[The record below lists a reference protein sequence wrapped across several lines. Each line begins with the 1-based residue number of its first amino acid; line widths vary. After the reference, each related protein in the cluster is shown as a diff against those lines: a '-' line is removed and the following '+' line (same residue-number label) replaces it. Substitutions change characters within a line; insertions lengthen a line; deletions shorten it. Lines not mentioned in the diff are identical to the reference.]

1 VKRLLY
7 LFDIDGTL
15 LSPGP
20 AARESLNRAFET
32 VVGIR
37 PDLQL
42 RDVAGYTDPVIVR
55 NVLRR
60 HGTNG
65 EIGTLVNRIIDQ
77 YLTYFEAVYSSSDT
91 AFVYRDAL
99 ELLDRVEAAGHA
111 FALLTGNVRRGAEI
125 KLNRFSLFDRFPFGV
140 FGDDA
145 ETRSDLPWIA
155 RERAWDVL
163 GESFRFEDLVIVGDT
178 PNDARVASEY
188 GAASIIVCRYEE
200 WRDDII
206 RAGATQV
213 VTTLSDPAIKIH
225 NYNHR

>member
-1 VKRLLY
+1 MKKLLY

-15 LSPGP
+15 ISPGP
-20 AARESLNRAFET
+20 AARMSLNRAFET
-32 VVGIR
+32 IAGIR

-42 RDVAGYTDPVIVR
+42 TEVAGYTDPVIVR

-60 HGTNG
+60 YGIDE
-65 EIGTLVNRIIDQ
+65 EIGALVNKIIDQ
-77 YLTYFEAVYSSSDT
+77 YLSFFEASYQSSD
-91 AFVYRDAL
+91 APFVYRDAL
-99 ELLDRVEAAGHA
+99 NLLDRVEAAGHA

-145 ETRSDLPWIA
+145 ETRNDLPWIA

-178 PNDARVASEY
+178 PNDARVAGEY
-188 GAASIIVCRYEE
+188 NAASIIVCRREE

-206 RAGATQV
+206 GAGATQV
-213 VTTLSDPAIKIH
+213 VTTLSDPAIKIS
-225 NYNHR
+225 NRNHR